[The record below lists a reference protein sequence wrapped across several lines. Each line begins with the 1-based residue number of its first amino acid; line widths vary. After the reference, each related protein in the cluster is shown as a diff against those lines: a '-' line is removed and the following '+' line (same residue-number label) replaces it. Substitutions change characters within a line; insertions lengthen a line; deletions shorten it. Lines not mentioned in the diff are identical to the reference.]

1 MKMLLLLMSLGMS
14 NASFEDRRD
23 LSFYHT
29 HTGKAL
35 HIVYYRDGRYD
46 PDALRAIDDF
56 LKDFRNGERHRID
69 PALLDVLYEI
79 KIRTGTRAPFEVI
92 SAYRSPA
99 TNDMLRRTT
108 GGVAQNSMHL
118 RGQAIDV
125 RLTDI
130 DLGALRKTAL
140 QLRRGG
146 VGFYP
151 DSEFVHVDTGRVR
164 YW

>member
-1 MKMLLLLMSLGMS
+1 MSLGMS

-29 HTGKAL
+29 HTGRAL

-46 PDALRAIDDF
+46 PDALQAIDDF
-56 LKDFRNGERHRID
+56 LKDFRNGERHPID

-79 KIRTGTRAPFEVI
+79 KVRTGTHSPFEVI
-92 SAYRSPA
+92 SAYRSPQ
-99 TNDMLRRTT
+99 TNQMLRQTT
-108 GGVAQNSMHL
+108 SGVAQNSMHL

-125 RLTDI
+125 RLSDVNLT
-130 DLGALRKTAL
+130 ALRKTAL
-140 QLRRGG
+140 QLKRGG

-164 YW
+164 FW